1 MILVVGGTSLIGE
14 ALVRRAREQ
23 GQEISHTSRRSG
35 AEIPLDL
42 SGDPLEWKIPPN
54 VHTAVLCAAVTGT
67 ANCESSPEATRA
79 INVHATQELARRLA
93 DLGAKVV
100 FLSSNLVFPPDAS
113 APSEICT
120 PAPATEYGR
129 QKLAVEEF
137 LISKIPN
144 SQIIRPTKVVSPS
157 LPLFSKWKEAI
168 VNHQTVEAFEDLY
181 FSPVSLDSVAEW
193 ILKIAVLEDS
203 GIFHLSASDSISY
216 ADAAMWLLHRYTA
229 PPSLLVKIS
238 APVAS
243 LPGSNRLTCTRSA
256 LLAGFQPFH
265 SLKNLE
271 HTWSEQK

>member
-14 ALVRRAREQ
+14 ALIHRVRDQ
-23 GQEISHTSRRSG
+23 GQEISYTSKRSG
-35 AEIPLDL
+35 TINHLDL
-42 SGDPLEWKIPPN
+42 SEKPEKWKIPPN
-54 VHTAVLCAAVTGT
+54 VHTAILCAAVTGI
-67 ANCESSPEATRA
+67 ANCENSPEATRA
-79 INVHATQELARRLA
+79 INVHATQELARLLA
-93 DLGAKVV
+93 DLGARVI

-113 APSEICT
+113 APSESCT

-157 LPLFSKWKEAI
+157 LPLFLKWKDAI
-168 VNHQTVEAFEDLY
+168 ANQQPVEAFEDLY

-193 ILKIAVLEDS
+193 ILKIAVLEES

-216 ADAAMWLLHRYTA
+216 ADAAMWLLHRYSA
-229 PPSLLVKIS
+229 QPSLLVKIS
-238 APVAS
+238 APVAN
-243 LPGSNRLTCTRSA
+243 LPGSNRLTCTRSV

-271 HTWSEQK
+271 HSWPEQK